1 MKHLIYMLIFCL
13 GLGFVFAQNQED
25 PEVSYRVEKEYDEN
39 GNLIRYD
46 STRVSSTRNLSK
58 QFNFYFK
65 KDSLG
70 TSPHIRIFPHSFH
83 LDSLQDHD
91 SLFKQRL
98 LTLRN
103 KIHHLDSLL
112 HLRHFPF
119 DHNWLD
125 AQHSNFP
132 DLKKHLEAF
141 EDLMQQNILRFE
153 ELIEKFEQSENQKT
167 LE

>member
-1 MKHLIYMLIFCL
+1 MKHLIYTLIFCL

-46 STRVSSTRNLSK
+46 STRVSSTLNLSK
-58 QFNFYFK
+58 QFNFFFK

-70 TSPHIRIFPHSFH
+70 TSPHIRIFPHSFN
-83 LDSLQDHD
+83 LDSLQGRD

-103 KIHHLDSLL
+103 KIPHLDSLL
-112 HLRHFPF
+112 HLRYFPF

-125 AQHSNFP
+125 AQRSNFS
-132 DLKKHLEAF
+132 DLKKYLEAF

-153 ELIEKFEQSENQKT
+153 ELIENLNNLKT
-167 LE
+167 KKL